1 MLINMRFAILVL
13 LTVLLPA
20 ANATE
25 VYRSVDKNGN
35 VVFSDK
41 PSKGAEKIE
50 IPDAQTVKA
59 PSAGPFKY
67 TAPPKNPGPRYSK
80 VAITQ
85 PGNDEAVRQNNGD
98 ITIHIAVSPSLRP
111 GDVITLDM
119 DGNEVASGTTTT
131 VALKNV
137 DRGTHTLQA
146 SVVSQDGQTWASSD
160 TVTFHLL
167 RYSSIKPKHPP
178 NTPLNPPKPPAPPVS
193 PTNPPKPSP

>member
-1 MLINMRFAILVL
+1 MRLAILIL

-20 ANATE
+20 ANAAE
-25 VYRSVDKNGN
+25 VYRSVDENGT

-41 PSKGAEKIE
+41 PSKGAKKIE
-50 IPDAQTVKA
+50 VHDAQTINT
-59 PSAGPFKY
+59 PSAGSFKY
-67 TAPPKNPGPRYSK
+67 QPPPEKPGARYSS

-85 PGNDEAVRQNNGD
+85 PANDQAMRQNNGD
-98 ITIHIAVSPSLRP
+98 ITVQIAVSPSLRP
-111 GDVITLDM
+111 GDVINLDM
-119 DGNEVASGTTTT
+119 DGKQVASGSATTI
-131 VALKNV
+131 ALNNV

-160 TVTFHLL
+160 SVTFHLL

-193 PTNPPKPSP
+193 PTNPPKASP